1 VVAGAAAAGKAAA
14 GSSGGLGGDIE
25 VSVVEA
31 ILQE

>member
-1 VVAGAAAAGKAAA
+1 VVAGAAAA